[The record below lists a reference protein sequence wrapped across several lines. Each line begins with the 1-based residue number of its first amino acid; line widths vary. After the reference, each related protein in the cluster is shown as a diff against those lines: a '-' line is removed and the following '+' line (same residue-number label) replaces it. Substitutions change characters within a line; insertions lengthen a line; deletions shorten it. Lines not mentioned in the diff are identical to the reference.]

1 MSTNLMTDTHNTG
14 RPCRICDSNAPHV
27 LVSVLGNVDTPMSQ
41 GRYHPASD
49 EYIGNDNSPIAGYF
63 RNSLGYVNYKPLN
76 RGEFP
81 SAPSGWCSWGYYGRS
96 ITQDEVLAN
105 ARWMAGN
112 LKEFGLDLVLID
124 DGWQGSNRDWFGL
137 RELFPHGMKW
147 LSEEIAKLGM
157 MPGIWLCPHGT
168 DNEAEVKKWQCFL
181 FNTDGKSTCSTM
193 GGPFTWD
200 PTHPNAREYM
210 HRLISMLVDDWGYRY
225 LKLDGIHSITLG
237 YGASAAYKAY
247 RSRFFD
253 PSISGESAFR
263 RSLEIV
269 KEAAGEKTCISGCG
283 MFCPEA
289 IGLIHASRTGND
301 TDAEWRGFLNAVQST
316 HRGYH
321 LHNSAW
327 YSDPDYILLRSPL
340 TLEMA
345 RAWVSLLGLTGQQL
359 YLGDRLPDLGPERV
373 ALIKKIAPPAPI
385 DPFDLFPARRQKSV
399 IDLKVNHLGR
409 AYDVVGL
416 FNYSETSSKGMQ
428 LRFADL
434 GLSSTDCYHA
444 FDFWSCESLGV
455 CRGGIFTELPPAS
468 CRVITL
474 IKEEAYP
481 LLLSTSR
488 HITQGWTDVE
498 SLTGSGTSAVIHG
511 RSSVIAGQE
520 YILTFGLPQSGPQA
534 FTLSSFDL
542 SGPEPIGLHEGRSSA
557 RVSWTPRTTGAVSW
571 TATFAHQRRGR
582 PLPELTSYPY
592 MLGSRDLDPWTV
604 HLWWASFGSPT
615 SFVVKQDGVLL
626 GHVFGTRCTVGNL
639 KPGHR
644 HVFEIGVADLDGRS
658 AVRHGSITVT
668 VGETLPPSMPLSDL
682 PWVEAHSDYLF
693 VRADQSVSSAG
704 LACAGRKYA
713 KGIGTCVNSRVV
725 YDLDGA
731 FGRLHGS
738 VGIEDQNGAPADL
751 PPSRRGIASFR
762 ILADGREALAPT
774 VMVHGQ
780 AAVPFSI
787 DLRGV
792 KQLELLAELPGGLA
806 DQPIAPHANWLG
818 MELDLALSAGRS

>member
-1 MSTNLMTDTHNTG
+1 MSTTHLTKTNHAG
-14 RPCRICDSNAPHV
+14 RPCRIRDDHAPHV
-27 LVSVLGNVDTPMSQ
+27 LVSVLGNVESTMSQ
-41 GRYHPASD
+41 GRYYPERD
-49 EYIGNDNSPIAGYF
+49 EYVGKDNLAIAGYL
-63 RNSLGYVNYKPLN
+63 RNELGYVNYKPLD
-76 RGEFP
+76 RVAFRA
-81 SAPSGWCSWGYYGRS
+81 APSGWCSWGYYGRS
-96 ITQDEVLAN
+96 ITQEEVITN
-105 ARWMAGN
+105 ARWLADN
-112 LKEFGLDLVLID
+112 LREYGLNLVLID

-137 RELFPHGMKW
+137 RDLFPNGMKW
-147 LSEEIAKLGM
+147 LSKEIERLGL

-168 DNEAEVKKWQCFL
+168 DNQEMVKKWQCFL

-200 PTHPNAREYM
+200 PTHPNARGYM
-210 HRLISMLVDDWGYRY
+210 QDLIRMLVDDWGYRY

-247 RSRFFD
+247 QSRFYD
-253 PSISGESAFR
+253 PSMSGESAFR

-269 KEAAGEKTCISGCG
+269 KDAAGEKTCISGCG

-385 DPFDLFPARRQKSV
+385 DPFDLFPAKQQKPI

-409 AYDVVGL
+409 SYDVVGL
-416 FNYSETSSKGMQ
+416 FNYSETTSRGMH

-434 GLSSTDCYHA
+434 GLSPTESYHVY
-444 FDFWSCESLGV
+444 DFWASESLGV
-455 CRGGIFTELPPAS
+455 CRGGLFLELAPAS
-468 CRVITL
+468 CRVLTL
-474 IKEEAYP
+474 IKEEEFP

-498 SLTGSGTSAVIHG
+498 SLTGSGTSSVIQG
-511 RSSVIAGQE
+511 RSSVIAGQA
-520 YILTFGLPQSGPQA
+520 YTLTFGLPSAGQSA
-534 FTLSSFDL
+534 FTLASIDL
-542 SGPEPIGLHEGRSSA
+542 SGPEKTELHAGRTSA
-557 RVSWTPRTTGAVSW
+557 QASWTPRESGTVNW
-571 TATFAHQRRGR
+571 TATFVKEPRVH
-582 PLPELTSYPY
+582 PLPELGSYPY

-604 HLWWASFGSPT
+604 QLWWASFGSPA
-615 SFVVKQDGVLL
+615 SFYLKQDGVLL
-626 GHVFGTRCTVGNL
+626 GHVFGTRCTIGGL
-639 KPGHR
+639 KPGNR
-644 HVFEIGVADLDGRS
+644 HKFEIGVADLDGRIS
-658 AVRHGSITVT
+658 ARSGAIAVT
-668 VGETLPPSMPLSDL
+668 IGETLPASLPLSDL
-682 PWVEAHSDYLF
+682 PWTDAHSDYLF

-704 LACAGRKYA
+704 LSCAGRKFA
-713 KGIGTCVNSRVV
+713 KGIGACANSRVV

-731 FGRLHGS
+731 FRSLRGK

-751 PPSRRGIASFR
+751 PPARRGIASFR
-762 ILADGREALAPT
+762 ILADGREVLAPT
-774 VMVHGQ
+774 IMVHGQ
-780 AAVPFSI
+780 TAVPFSI
-787 DLRGV
+787 DLQGV
-792 KQLELLAELPGGLA
+792 KRLELIAELPSGIA
-806 DQPIAPHANWLG
+806 EPPIAPHADWLG
-818 MELDLALSAGRS
+818 MELDPICNAGNG